1 MRPSRFYEPSWV
13 SRWGTLL
20 KGIREPSPRF
30 SLDRLDLDSEEDPE
44 MESPGTETP
53 GPGKLRW

>member
-20 KGIREPSPRF
+20 KDIMEPSPRL
-30 SLDRLDLDSEEDPE
+30 SLDRLDLDSEG
-44 MESPGTETP
+44 ESPGTERP